1 MAAEYEMRRSL
12 RTQLREEE
20 ERREC
25 TFAPKTSGRPRSV
38 LGGRGR
44 ERYAP
49 PSSDEK
55 ELAEHCT
62 FKPRVNSFHVREE
75 GRVAYGGGMD
85 VKLEW
90 GEGSPAYA
98 GGG

>member
-1 MAAEYEMRRSL
+1 MSKYEELTEMAAEYEMRRSL

-20 ERREC
+20 EGREC

-38 LGGRGR
+38 LGGRER

-62 FKPRVNSFHVREE
+62 FKPRVNSFHVR
-75 GRVAYGGGMD
+75 GGLYM
-85 VKLEW
+85 
-90 GEGSPAYA
+90 GEDRM
-98 GGG
+98 